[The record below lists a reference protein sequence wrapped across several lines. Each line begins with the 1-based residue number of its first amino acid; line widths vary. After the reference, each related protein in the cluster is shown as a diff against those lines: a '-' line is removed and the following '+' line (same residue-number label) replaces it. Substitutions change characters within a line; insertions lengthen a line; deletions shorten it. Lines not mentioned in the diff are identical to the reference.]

1 MDFDDKAQKISESIT
16 IDGNVEKTVCANAKW
31 SNRFVDIVTGQSG
44 MYNTQAA
51 LLWSNSHLYIAFK
64 SEEPFIE
71 ATKTERNWFQSLKH
85 KLKLNT
91 YTKPKY
97 EMIKTHTDRRSFCT
111 NAYLSVMDSLDRQ
124 AC

>member
-1 MDFDDKAQKISESIT
+1 MDFDYKAQKISESIT

-64 SEEPFIE
+64 SEVPFIE
-71 ATKTERNWFQSLKH
+71 ATKTERNWFQALK
-85 KLKLNT
+85 T
-91 YTKPKY
+91 QVETQ
-97 EMIKTHTDRRSFCT
+97 
-111 NAYLSVMDSLDRQ
+111 YLH
-124 AC
+124 